1 MNPRAKITL
10 AKRPAKGVSALATWR
25 ALKVGEVM
33 DMERLS
39 GGHNYGKHDHIGER
53 HTGKD
58 IETTHPLYVSRPA
71 TTELIGWY
79 GLSAS
84 FGCVAHLFDPVS
96 TLPEK
101 EIRERSLCRALP
113 NVDPIARIR
122 PNRSAVESRLATN
135 REASTCLGRILQNKS
150 DCLSCEKIE
159 TLNALLV
166 AD

>member
-10 AKRPAKGVSALATWR
+10 AKRPAKGVSALATRR

-58 IETTHPLYVSRPA
+58 IETTYPLYVSRPA

-84 FGCVAHLFDPVS
+84 FGSVAHLFDPVS

-101 EIRERSLCRALP
+101 EIGRDRCAEHFLMWIPSPGFDRIGAPWRA
-113 NVDPIARIR
+113 A
-122 PNRSAVESRLATN
+122 
-135 REASTCLGRILQNKS
+135 
-150 DCLSCEKIE
+150 
-159 TLNALLV
+159 
-166 AD
+166 